1 MLADDLE
8 ALRQYKKRNSKVQY
22 VCLTQCFLFSFGLY
36 GLYCTQVDRKASK
49 GRRLRYTVHAKLQ
62 SYMFPIPV
70 ADVDNNTDRLLKSLF
85 Q

>member
-8 ALRQYKKRNSKVQY
+8 ALRQYKKRN
-22 VCLTQCFLFSFGLY
+22 T
-36 GLYCTQVDRKASK
+36 TVDRKASK
-49 GRRLRYTVHAKLQ
+49 GRRVRYNVHTKLQ

-70 ADVDNNTDRLLKSLF
+70 ADIDSNTDRLLKSLF